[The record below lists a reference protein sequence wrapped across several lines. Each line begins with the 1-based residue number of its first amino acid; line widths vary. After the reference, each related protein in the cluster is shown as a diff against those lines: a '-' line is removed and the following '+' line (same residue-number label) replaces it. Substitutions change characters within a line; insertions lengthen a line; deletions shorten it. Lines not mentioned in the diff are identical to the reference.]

1 MEFILDWFDSMKST
15 EVAGAPTFLVS
26 LFIEERTD
34 AWWSVTEAINQV
46 KLSTTVVYVHTI
58 CCSGFMG
65 CCWFRTCCKE
75 SRGC

>member
-46 KLSTTVVYVHTI
+46 KLSTTVV
-58 CCSGFMG
+58 
-65 CCWFRTCCKE
+65 
-75 SRGC
+75 